1 MPSFLV
7 RSLFRSP
14 SWERKTHTLL
24 MSPWLH
30 SSVQLPR
37 KQKMLSFV
45 QLPAALMSRQEGEQ
59 NHPQLAALKR
69 SS

>member
-1 MPSFLV
+1 MGKKDTNTAHVALV
-7 RSLFRSP
+7 
-14 SWERKTHTLL
+14 T
-24 MSPWLH
+24 

-59 NHPQLAALKR
+59 NHPQPAALKR